1 MIRIGILGD
10 IGSGKSY
17 VSKIFGYP
25 VFNADEEV
33 ARLYKKDKKIFFKLK
48 KKLPRFIHKF
58 PIEKNEISKAILSNK
73 VNLKKIIKIIHIE
86 IRKKMNIFLKKN
98 KTKKIIILDI
108 PLLLEN
114 NINKKTDIL
123 IFVKSKKKDILKR
136 LKKRKNF
143 NYLLFKKFR
152 KLQLPLDYKM
162 QRSHF
167 IINNDFKGQTIK
179 TYVKILKKK
188 IIKND

>member
-1 MIRIGILGD
+1 M
-10 IGSGKSY
+10 
-17 VSKIFGYP
+17 
-25 VFNADEEV
+25 
-33 ARLYKKDKKIFFKLK
+33 
-48 KKLPRFIHKF
+48 PRFIHKF

-86 IRKKMNIFLKKN
+86 VRKKMNIFLKKN
-98 KTKKIIILDI
+98 KSRKIVILDI

-114 NINKKTDIL
+114 KIDNKIDIL

-136 LKKRKNF
+136 LRKRKNF

-152 KLQLPLDYKM
+152 ELQLPLDYKM

-167 IINNDFKGQTIK
+167 IVNNDFKAETIK
-179 TYVKILKKK
+179 AYVKILKKK